1 MRIESR
7 LQVLRDARDDLLAV
21 YDRYF
26 NACELIP
33 FDRVLFE
40 LASRLRID
48 HRIKTPD
55 ALHLAGALIA
65 GCDQFWTNDY
75 HLAKAAGAKLAVW
88 DWERIDKESRN
99 ANPQ

>member
-1 MRIESR
+1 MESR

-21 YDRYF
+21 YNRYF
-26 NACELIP
+26 NACDLIP

-55 ALHLAGALIA
+55 ALHLVGALIA
-65 GCDQFWTNDY
+65 GCNQFWTNDY
-75 HLAKAAGAKLAVW
+75 HLAAGAKLAVW
-88 DWERIDKESRN
+88 NWERINKESRN
-99 ANPQ
+99 VNPQ

>member
-1 MRIESR
+1 MT
-7 LQVLRDARDDLLAV
+7 RDDLLAV

-75 HLAKAAGAKLAVW
+75 HLAKAAGAKLTVW